1 MPAPTL
7 SRRAFL
13 AATGGVVLA
22 AAGGTSG
29 LGIGDAGATAP
40 AKKKYGALVL
50 STDIYA
56 SEAPQRLAFAL
67 ARGTR
72 YASGPRAQ
80 LAYGPQI
87 KKRARLGDF
96 GSTVL
101 HDRGLPKARGIY
113 TADIVVPAPGP
124 YVAIAGLKGQEVP
137 FAFQVKEQAEAPA
150 TGQPAPRDASPTL
163 ASPLGVDPICTR
175 NPQCPLH
182 DVSLDSVVGS
192 GKPVAVMFATPA
204 RCESRYCGPV
214 LDDLLTLTD
223 AYADRITFV
232 HVEIYQNLR
241 TARLISTVEAWGLPG
256 EPWLFGIDPGGTLA
270 ERLDGAFGT
279 DEQEQLL
286 QRLVA

>member
-1 MPAPTL
+1 MPGATP

-13 AATGGVVLA
+13 AATGGLVVA
-22 AAGGTSG
+22 AASG
-29 LGIGDAGATAP
+29 SSGFGIAAGAVP
-40 AKKKYGALVL
+40 AARKYGALVL
-50 STDIYA
+50 STDLYA
-56 SEAPQRLAFAL
+56 SQSPQRLAFAL

-96 GSTVL
+96 GPTTL
-101 HDRGLPKARGIY
+101 HDRGLDKGRGIY
-113 TADIVVPAPGP
+113 TADIVVPTPGP
-124 YVAIAGLKGQEVP
+124 YVAIAGVKGKEVS
-137 FAFQVKEQAEAPA
+137 FAFQVKERAEAPT
-150 TGQPAPRDASPTL
+150 TGQAAPRDASPTA

-175 NPQCPLH
+175 RPQCPLH
-182 DVSLDSVVGS
+182 DASLDTTIGS
-192 GKPVAVMFATPA
+192 GKPVALMFATPA

-214 LDDLLTLTD
+214 LDDLLTVTD

-241 TARLISTVEAWGLPG
+241 TVDLVPTVEAWGLPG
-256 EPWLFGIDPGGTLA
+256 EPWLFGIDGAGTIVG
-270 ERLDGAFGT
+270 RVDGAFGT
-279 DEQEQLL
+279 DEQEQLV